1 MYSRCF
7 RDWIL
12 SLKLMSHVK
21 RTWQAYSSVITV
33 SIKIPTWFRKI
44 SPLIGINKT
53 IWSRFHDCNALIG
66 SLRLICKI
74 NTRSS
79 NRHAGK
85 YEWMMKKLSR
95 RFGAFK
101 LSFLSSCSRP
111 EIPLYSNRPRQIY
124 HHKMTWHLWQNHHR
138 QTTGFHNET
147 AVFKSI
153 QTSKCFVNVQ
163 SLHLSLS
170 LRSRVKLMNIKQ
182 KTLFLFLLQ
191 LNI

>member
-1 MYSRCF
+1 
-7 RDWIL
+7 
-12 SLKLMSHVK
+12 MSHVK

-44 SPLIGINKT
+44 SPLTGINKT

-66 SLRLICKI
+66 FLRLICEI
-74 NTRSS
+74 NTRSL
-79 NRHAGK
+79 NRHVVK
-85 YEWMMKKLSR
+85 YEFVENEWWKSCQEDLELSS
-95 RFGAFK
+95 GAF
-101 LSFLSSCSRP
+101 
-111 EIPLYSNRPRQIY
+111 Y
-124 HHKMTWHLWQNHHR
+124 HHAPDRKFHCIQTVPGRFITTKWHGIFDKT
-138 QTTGFHNET
+138 TTGFHNET

-163 SLHLSLS
+163 SLHLSPS

-191 LNI
+191 INI